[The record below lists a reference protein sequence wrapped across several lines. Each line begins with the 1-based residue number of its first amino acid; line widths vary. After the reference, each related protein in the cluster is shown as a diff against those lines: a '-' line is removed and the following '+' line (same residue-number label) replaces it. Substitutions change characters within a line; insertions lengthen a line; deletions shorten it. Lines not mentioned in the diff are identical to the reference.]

1 MINMSLSNLLVFGIT
16 SSDAV
21 VQMTQDMC
29 LEAHHQSGKMTLTA
43 KLMPCVWMRG
53 NCWVLGSHRK
63 TEVLPACRGREVSWS
78 LSCHYTW
85 MNSCEVT
92 TQDCNLH
99 ESNMLIEWAS
109 QLVPVSRRW
118 RRYHVS
124 WQVWECLVT
133 HEGPLL
139 PFSRHGHSPIVVTHV
154 FLQKIGNPPHSILW
168 IKLATSFAGSIIRG
182 EHALGRYYLIPQPLA
197 WWWWVTI

>member
-1 MINMSLSNLLVFGIT
+1 MINMNLSNLLVFGIM

-29 LEAHHQSGKMTLTA
+29 LEAHRQSGKMTLTT

-63 TEVLPACRGREVSWS
+63 SEVLPACRGREVSWS
-78 LSCHYTW
+78 VSCHYTW

-92 TQDCNLH
+92 SQYCSLH

-124 WQVWECLVT
+124 WQVWECCHT
-133 HEGPLL
+133 W
-139 PFSRHGHSPIVVTHV
+139 RAI
-154 FLQKIGNPPHSILW
+154 
-168 IKLATSFAGSIIRG
+168 TSFFQTWTFSNSGYSCISPKNRKPTASN
-182 EHALGRYYLIPQPLA
+182 PLNQTGNQLC
-197 WWWWVTI
+197 WINN